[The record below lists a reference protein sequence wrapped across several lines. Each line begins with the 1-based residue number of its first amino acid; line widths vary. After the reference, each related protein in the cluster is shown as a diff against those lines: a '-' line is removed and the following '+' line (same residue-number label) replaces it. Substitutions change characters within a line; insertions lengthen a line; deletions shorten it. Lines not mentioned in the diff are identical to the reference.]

1 LECGHTRPGCA
12 EAEEK
17 FFWEIVSYD
26 IKISNGVLK
35 RAQAKLG
42 WQNETPLNHHR
53 VLIMQKFAAHP
64 GLPRAAVLFA
74 IMTLSACGGGEQPG
88 GDAGKVLLSSTVA
101 SQADANAAAA
111 DGLSAPAKKEIAM
124 QLVSS
129 SENSSLDWK
138 AQYAYIEDIGD
149 GRGYTGGIIGFTSG
163 TSDMLEL
170 VTVYDQIKPGNL
182 LSPYLPALRKVN
194 GSASHAGLDP
204 NFVSDWQKAAQ
215 DPVFQQSQNSLR
227 DNEYF
232 NPAVSLAK
240 QDGLRTLGQFIY
252 YDAIVMHGPGTD
264 SQRNSFQGIR
274 AQALKKALPPSR
286 GGNET
291 AYLNAFLDVRRALMQ
306 SEPDHAG
313 NLDRLDT
320 QQRLFLQ
327 NGNLDLNTPL
337 NWKVNGD
344 SYQIR

>member
-1 LECGHTRPGCA
+1 
-12 EAEEK
+12 
-17 FFWEIVSYD
+17 
-26 IKISNGVLK
+26 
-35 RAQAKLG
+35 
-42 WQNETPLNHHR
+42 
-53 VLIMQKFAAHP
+53 MQKFAAHP
-64 GLPRAAVLFA
+64 GLPRAAVLLA
-74 IMTLSACGGGEQPG
+74 ILALSACGGGQPG
-88 GDAGKVLLSSTVA
+88 GDAGNVLISNSVA
-101 SQADANAAAA
+101 SQTDLAAAA
-111 DGLSAPAKKEIAM
+111 TDGLSAPAKKEIAM

-170 VTVYDQIKPGNL
+170 VTAYDKIKPGNL
-182 LSPYLPALRKVN
+182 LSPYLPALRQVN

-204 NFVSDWQKAAQ
+204 NFVTDWQKAAL
-215 DPVFQQSQNSLR
+215 DPVFQQSQNTLR

-232 NPAVSLAK
+232 NPAASLAK

-252 YDAIVMHGPGTD
+252 YDAIVMHGPGAD

-274 AQALKKALPPSR
+274 AQAQLKALPPSR